1 MSAARRRRRA
11 ARLVPAAAAS
21 WAAAALAVCVPE
33 AAVWGSAA
41 FWSVA
46 VVGSALLWRHPSPV
60 RAVVAVA
67 ALGAAVGMSHVA
79 LAQPARTS
87 VDDLSTSGGRA
98 LVVDATISGKL
109 DPNSSGDIWFDA
121 LADRITAGD
130 RAVTGGA
137 LPVRVGVSADTVA
150 GLVGVDIGSEVTVR
164 GASIPVGAGDRAV
177 LVLRA
182 QEVIVRADRPI
193 AVLAAASDLRG
204 GLVESAAGLP
214 GPGAALV
221 PGLAVG
227 ETRAVSASL
236 DESMKASSLSHLTAV
251 SGANCALVV
260 GVAYGASALV
270 GARRGVRIAAGLVT
284 LGGFIVLVTP
294 EPSVVRA
301 GAMAAIA
308 MLALALGRAGAGLSV
323 LCLAVVLLLAV
334 DPWLSLSLGF
344 ALSTVA
350 TASLLVLARPLAHGL
365 GRWMPRP
372 LALALSLP
380 LAAQLACGPLLVL
393 VDPRVPVLGVA
404 ANLLAAPAAPV
415 ATLAGLAACLTAS
428 IPWLQD
434 GLTAIAWLPASW
446 IAAIAD
452 VVGSLPGQQLPW
464 WSGLGGLATLSVV
477 SVCVAV
483 VVLARPRTDRRMLRG
498 VAIVVVCG
506 VIGIGG
512 GQTALR
518 TVVGPWT
525 VPSTWAI
532 AACDVGQGDAVL
544 LRSDGAVAL
553 IDTGPDPAPL
563 EACLRRFG
571 ISRVDLLVITH
582 FDADH
587 RGGASALHGRV
598 DLVVHG
604 FSDGGAADRLLADL
618 RQGGARTEVAH
629 PGMQGILGGARWRVL
644 WPSAAVDAGNDASVV
659 LDVRDGGI
667 PDTLLL
673 GDLSAEAQQA
683 MQRNEPV
690 GEFDVVK
697 VAHHGSAD
705 QDARLYSAASPTLA
719 LITVGAD
726 NDYGHPRDSILSTL
740 ASVGATVARTD
751 QEGIVAVWRGDDD
764 ELVLWRERDVGGAR

>member
-21 WAAAALAVCVPE
+21 WAAAALAVCVPQ
-33 AAVWGSAA
+33 AAVWAA
-41 FWSVA
+41 PALWAVA
-46 VVGSALLWRHPSPV
+46 VVGCALLWQHPTPV
-60 RAVVAVA
+60 RAVIAVAVV
-67 ALGAAVGMSHVA
+67 GAAVGVSHVA
-79 LAQPARTS
+79 LAQPGRAS
-87 VDDLSTSGGRA
+87 VDDLAAGGGRS
-98 LVVDATISGKL
+98 LVVEATISGKL
-109 DPNSSGDIWFDA
+109 DPNSAGDIWFDA
-121 LADRITAGD
+121 LADRIAAGD
-130 RAVTGGA
+130 RAVTGGV
-137 LPVRVGVSADTVA
+137 LPLRIGVSADAVA
-150 GLVGVDIGSEVTVR
+150 SLGRADIGSEVTVR
-164 GASIPVGAGDRAV
+164 GTSIPVRAGDRAV
-177 LVLRA
+177 LVVRA
-182 QEVIVRADRPI
+182 QEVIVRAERPH
-193 AVLAAASDLRG
+193 AVLAAASDLRR
-204 GLVESAAGLP
+204 GLVESAGALP

-227 ETRAVSASL
+227 ETRAVSPSL

-270 GARRGVRIAAGLVT
+270 GARRGARIAAGLVT
-284 LGGFIVLVTP
+284 LGGFIMLVTP

-308 MLALALGRAGAGLSV
+308 MFALALGRAGAGLSV
-323 LCLAVVLLLAV
+323 LCIAVVLLLAV
-334 DPWLSLSLGF
+334 DPWLAVSLGF

-350 TASLLVLARPLAHGL
+350 TASLLVLARPLAAGL
-365 GRWMPRP
+365 CRWMPRP
-372 LALALSLP
+372 LALALSIP

-415 ATLAGLAACLTAS
+415 ATLAGLAACLAAPF
-428 IPWLQD
+428 PWVQD

-464 WSGLGGLATLSVV
+464 WSELGGLAALSGV

-483 VVLARPRTDRRMLRG
+483 VVLAPPGTNRRMLRG
-498 VAIVVVCG
+498 VAVVVVCAVVG
-506 VIGIGG
+506 VSG

-518 TVVGPWT
+518 TVAGPWT
-525 VPSTWAI
+525 VPGRWAV

-544 LRSDGAVAL
+544 LRSEGAVAL
-553 IDTGPDPAPL
+553 IDTGPDPARL
-563 EACLRRFG
+563 ETCLARFG
-571 ISRVDLLVITH
+571 ISRLDLLVLTH

-587 RGGASALHGRV
+587 RGGVEAVRGRV

-604 FSDGGAADRLLADL
+604 PSGGGAADRLLDGL
-618 RQGGARTEVAH
+618 RRSGARTEIAH

-644 WPSAAVDAGNDASVV
+644 WPSAAVAAGNDASVV
-659 LDVRDGGI
+659 LDVRGGGV

-683 MQRNEPV
+683 MQRNEPL

-705 QDARLYSAASPTLA
+705 QDARLYAAASPTLA

-726 NDYGHPRDSILSTL
+726 NDYGHPRESILSTL

-751 QEGIVAVWRGDDD
+751 QEGIVAVWRGDDGA
-764 ELVLWRERDVGGAR
+764 LALWRERDVVGAR